1 MIKSLSFSLPLT
13 LFSLSLCVACGDS
26 STPSQTFSPKKLYL
40 EKAVASVEMTLSA
53 MGDSGYV
60 QWTPTTAA
68 EQAVNSLNA
77 SQVLVPGEEEQY
89 REAKLKPV
97 TIPFTLNKATDKWQV
112 VIIPDEENST
122 IEIEGYG
129 SNLEE
134 PLLVKS
140 IPCCYF

>member
-1 MIKSLSFSLPLT
+1 MIKPLSFYLPLT
-13 LFSLSLCVACGDS
+13 LLSLCLCVACEDS
-26 STPSQTFSPKKLYL
+26 SEKTQGFSPKKLHL
-40 EKAVASVEMTLSA
+40 EKAFLSVEMTLSA

-68 EQAVNSLNA
+68 AEAVDSLNA

-89 REAKLKPV
+89 KEARIKPV
-97 TIPFTLNKATDKWQV
+97 TIPYTLNKATDKWQV

-122 IEIEGYG
+122 IKVEGYG
-129 SNLEE
+129 SNLDE
-134 PLLVKS
+134 PLLVKT